1 LASSQGEKLR
11 EQRKYQFGY
20 FAKQALVELEG
31 VSKYLWYRKD
41 KLPMCQ
47 IEEQVLGQIF
57 SVEQR
62 PFLVA
67 EWTKVEHLAR
77 KWAKI

>member
-1 LASSQGEKLR
+1 M
-11 EQRKYQFGY
+11 
-20 FAKQALVELEG
+20 
-31 VSKYLWYRKD
+31 W
-41 KLPMCQ
+41 Q